1 MSHKTIPVTVAL
13 FLTLATSA
21 YSKDVISEA
30 SLYTVKFTTA
40 VDYPFGNDRK
50 GTSRGSGFL
59 VDKERGWILTNAHV
73 ASRSPSH
80 LRVSFKDQPYTA
92 AQKVYVDNHLDLAV
106 IKVDPSKIPASAVAA
121 NLFCGQEPVPGLPV
135 IAFGHPWNLDYTA
148 TRGIISGTKS
158 LSEVEQLQTD
168 AALNPGNSGGPLIDE
183 KTGDVVGVNASGM
196 SKSDGLNFAVPIKL
210 VCTIL
215 DLLKEGKN
223 PSPPIIPLSFGTTLR
238 ERELLVASVKDDW
251 AQNLKIGDRIVAV
264 NGDRTARYASRVLD
278 HMRGKDSARVT
289 VVRDGKEQE
298 VALAV
303 PQNRDDVKRLG
314 VHFSGM
320 TIGKSTLTG
329 FDPTVMFIHF
339 IDDASI
345 AEQAQFREG
354 DRIISIDGMET
365 TSHDDVL
372 KALKGKEGKDLEF
385 IFKRPR
391 SNSGVTFDHMARKVE
406 IGPIK
411 ILDEKGL
418 RN

>member
-1 MSHKTIPVTVAL
+1 MSLQKFT
-13 FLTLATSA
+13 LTAAVFAVLTASSHA
-21 YSKDVISEA
+21 KDVISEA
-30 SLYTVKFTTA
+30 SLYTVKLTTA
-40 VDYPFGNDRK
+40 IDYPFGNDRK

-80 LRVSFKDQPYTA
+80 VRVSFKDQPYTA
-92 AQKVYVDNHLDLAV
+92 SQKVYVDNHLDLAV
-106 IKVDPSKIPASAVAA
+106 IKVDPSRIPASAVPA
-121 NLFCGQEPVPGLPV
+121 NLYCGQEPAPGLPV
-135 IAFGHPWNLDYTA
+135 IAFGHPWGLDYTA

-158 LSEVEQLQTD
+158 LSDIEQLQTD

-223 PSPPIIPLSFGTTLR
+223 PSPPVVPLSFATTLR

-251 AQNLKIGDRIVAV
+251 AQSLKIGDRIVAV

-298 VALAV
+298 ITLSV
-303 PQNRDDVKRLG
+303 PKERDDVKRLG

-320 TIGKSTLTG
+320 TIGRTTITG

-354 DRIISIDGMET
+354 DRVISIDGIET
-365 TSHDDVL
+365 ASHEDIL

-391 SNSGVTFDHMARKVE
+391 SNTSVTFDHMARKVE
-406 IGPIK
+406 IGPIV
-411 ILDEKGL
+411 ILDEKGI